1 MSKLIVCMGTLLAGG
16 AERVLCSLSTA
27 FADAY
32 DEVEYVMWLPSGVFY
47 DLDPRVKV
55 TSIVEESG
63 SKKRLLQA
71 WWFRRK
77 IKRERPTMILSFM
90 VMCNFI
96 VTLSV
101 LGLKCRVVVSERNDP
116 RFFKRGKRLRNFIYW
131 LYARKNVKGVV
142 MQTIPN
148 KELLPPYLHHKAAVI
163 YNPVNIPE
171 DTIGKGLRSQ
181 KKDLVVS
188 VGRLERQKCQD
199 ILIRSFAKF
208 HEKNPTYHLVIYGDG
223 SKRTQLQS
231 LVQELGME
239 EHISL
244 PGRIKNVPD
253 AIKEAKMFVLTS
265 LYEGMSNALLEAM
278 AIGIPCISTK
288 VSGSTDL
295 IDDHKNGLLVD
306 VGDGDGIANAMDYI
320 ANHPEEA
327 NKFAV
332 MANKV
337 IDNLNLSKISQTWI
351 DYLKACQND

>member
-55 TSIVEESG
+55 VSVVEESG
-63 SKKRLLQA
+63 SNKRLLHA

-77 IKRERPTMILSFM
+77 VKKEKPTMILSFM
-90 VMCNFI
+90 AMCNFI

-116 RFFKRGKRLRNFIYW
+116 RFFKRGKRLRKFIYW

-142 MQTIPN
+142 MQTKPN
-148 KELLPPYLHHKAAVI
+148 KDFLPAFLQHKAAVI

-171 DTIGKGLRSQ
+171 DTKGKGLRAQ

-188 VGRLERQKCQD
+188 VGRLERQKGQD
-199 ILIRSFAKF
+199 VLIRAFAKF
-208 HEKNPTYHLVIYGDG
+208 HAKYPNYNLTIYGDG
-223 SKRTQLQS
+223 SKRARLQS
-231 LVQELGME
+231 LVKELGVE
-239 EHISL
+239 EHVSL
-244 PGRIKNVPD
+244 PGRIKNVPE
-253 AIKEAKMFVLTS
+253 AIAPAKMFVLTS

-278 AIGIPCISTK
+278 AIGIPCISTR

-295 IDDHKNGLLVD
+295 ITDHENGLLTD
-306 VGDGDGIANAMDYI
+306 VGDVDGIADAMGFI
-320 ANHPEEA
+320 ASHPEEA
-327 NKFAV
+327 HVYAV
-332 MANKV
+332 NAIQTMN
-337 IDNLNLSKISQTWI
+337 NLELSKISQTWI
-351 DYLKACQND
+351 DYLRGFHED